1 MPAAKSTRRKS
12 KPKKQTAA
20 VSVRAANLTPGTKR
34 GSAERSV
41 DHPDTRP
48 ADARSP
54 VDHSRAAFVRKW
66 GEMAGYWGIN
76 RTMAEIHALLY
87 ATTRPLCTDDIM
99 EQLQVSR
106 GNASM
111 NLRSLV
117 DWGLIERT
125 HLRGDR
131 KEYFLCRTDVW
142 QMFETI
148 MLERRR
154 REVSPIIETIRDC
167 RDTVAADLPSLKPAD
182 AEEARAYLTRL
193 DAMHEFLDTMNSLFD
208 SMLKLGDR
216 RVGQLRTLL
225 GKAIG

>member
-1 MPAAKSTRRKS
+1 MP
-12 KPKKQTAA
+12 
-20 VSVRAANLTPGTKR
+20 RAAATPRKKSPGANPSPAR
-34 GSAERSV
+34 SASIEKN
-41 DHPDTRP
+41 TLRP
-48 ADARSP
+48 ARSSAALDA
-54 VDHSRAAFVRKW
+54 SRAAFVRRW

-154 REVSPIIETIRDC
+154 REVAPIIETIRQC
-167 RDTVAADLPSLKPAD
+167 RDTVAAELPAMPPHS
-182 AEEARAYLTRL
+182 AEEARAYLARL
-193 DAMHEFLDTMNSLFD
+193 DAMREFLDTMNSLFD

-216 RVGQLRTLL
+216 RVSQLRTLL
-225 GKAIG
+225 TRTIGT

>member
-1 MPAAKSTRRKS
+1 MPR
-12 KPKKQTAA
+12 TAA
-20 VSVRAANLTPGTKR
+20 QPRKKTQLARTPDPERAR
-34 GSAERSV
+34 AEKQA
-41 DHPDTRP
+41 DRP
-48 ADARSP
+48 ARSSSALDA
-54 VDHSRAAFVRKW
+54 SRAAFVRRW

-87 ATTRPLCTDDIM
+87 ATTRPLCTDDM
-99 EQLQVSR
+99 MQQLQISR

-131 KEYFLCRTDVW
+131 KEYFVCRTDVW

-148 MLERRR
+148 MQERRR
-154 REVSPIIETIRDC
+154 REVAPIIETIRQC
-167 RDTVAADLPSLKPAD
+167 RDAVAAELPSLPRAD
-182 AEEARAYLTRL
+182 CEEARAYLSRL
-193 DAMHEFLDTMNSLFD
+193 DAMREFLDTMNSLFD

-216 RVGQLRTLL
+216 RVSQLRSLL
-225 GKAIG
+225 TKTIG

>member
-1 MPAAKSTRRKS
+1 MPRAAATPRKNSSTAKSSSTAGRQI
-12 KPKKQTAA
+12 QTPNHRPA
-20 VSVRAANLTPGTKR
+20 R
-34 GSAERSV
+34 GSSAL
-41 DHPDTRP
+41 
-48 ADARSP
+48 DA
-54 VDHSRAAFVRKW
+54 SRAAFVRRW

-87 ATTRPLCTDDIM
+87 ATTRPLCTDDMM
-99 EQLQVSR
+99 EQLQISR

-154 REVSPIIETIRDC
+154 REVTPIIETIRQC
-167 RDTVAADLPSLKPAD
+167 RDTVAAELPEMPPGS
-182 AEEARAYLTRL
+182 AEEARAYLARL
-193 DAMHEFLDTMNSLFD
+193 DAMREFLDTMNSLFD

-216 RVGQLRTLL
+216 RVSQLRTLL
-225 GKAIG
+225 TKAIG

>member
-1 MPAAKSTRRKS
+1 MPATRQPRRKATRKTRSSTGSAEAKATATADETPAAKKS
-12 KPKKQTAA
+12 SAPSA
-20 VSVRAANLTPGTKR
+20 V
-34 GSAERSV
+34 ERSR
-41 DHPDTRP
+41 T
-48 ADARSP
+48 
-54 VDHSRAAFVRKW
+54 AFVRRW

-99 EQLQVSR
+99 AQLQVSR

-154 REVSPIIETIRDC
+154 REVSPIIETIRQC
-167 RDTVAADLPSLKPAD
+167 RDTVAADLAAMPPES
-182 AEEARAYLTRL
+182 AEEARAYLARL
-193 DAMHEFLDTMNSLFD
+193 EAMHEFLDTMNSLFD
-208 SMLKLGDR
+208 SMLRLGDR
-216 RVGQLRTLL
+216 RVGQLRALL
-225 GKAIG
+225 SKAIGV